1 LKRSNRLVLLIGIFL
16 AVVAFALVIV
26 TLQGNNKTREPI
38 TPLTISVVIA
48 AKDLPLGTN
57 ITADAV
63 TTEERPLDQK
73 PANGYF
79 ATSDVIG
86 QTVREA
92 VTKGELI
99 TTEILNSSGTANLTV
114 PAGKV
119 GIAVQVDQVSGVGTL
134 AKTGD
139 YVDVL
144 ALLSGDQL
152 PVVTINPVDKTVTP
166 VTGLN
171 STSVKLLLQGLQV
184 IGTLLPPP
192 PADTGNNA
200 QASPGTGTTTSL
212 NGQQQIVI
220 LAADAQQAEVIRY
233 AQTGGS
239 ISIVLRSADD
249 FRDPATGLPLDA
261 SKIIPATTT
270 GVTLRSLVD
279 NNGIL
284 VPQLVDYLAGP
295 KPSASP
301 GASAS
306 PGPSSSPG
314 ASTKP

>member
-1 LKRSNRLVLLIGIFL
+1 MKRSNRLVLLIGIFL

-92 VTKGELI
+92 VTKGQLI
-99 TTEILNSSGTANLTV
+99 STEVLTGTTGTIKTLAV

-134 AKTGD
+134 AQTGD
-139 YVDVL
+139 FVDIL
-144 ALLSGDQL
+144 AALTGDQL
-152 PVVTINPVDKTVTP
+152 PVVTVNPVDKTVTP

-200 QASPGTGTTTSL
+200 AASPGTTSTSL

-220 LAADAQQAEVIRY
+220 LAVDAQQSEIIRY
-233 AQTGGS
+233 AQVSGS
-239 ISIVLRSADD
+239 I
-249 FRDPATGLPLDA
+249 
-261 SKIIPATTT
+261 
-270 GVTLRSLVD
+270 
-279 NNGIL
+279 
-284 VPQLVDYLAGP
+284 
-295 KPSASP
+295 
-301 GASAS
+301 
-306 PGPSSSPG
+306 
-314 ASTKP
+314 

>member
-1 LKRSNRLVLLIGIFL
+1 MKRSNRLVLLIGIFL

-48 AKDLPLGTN
+48 AKDLPLGTK

-86 QTVREA
+86 QTVRERPSPRA
-92 VTKGELI
+92 SSSPRGPQRPAAASSPSRCPPARSGSPSRWTRCPASARWPRPA
-99 TTEILNSSGTANLTV
+99 TTWTSSLLLT
-114 PAGKV
+114 
-119 GIAVQVDQVSGVGTL
+119 
-134 AKTGD
+134 
-139 YVDVL
+139 
-144 ALLSGDQL
+144 GDQL
-152 PVVTINPVDKTVTP
+152 PVVTVNPVDKTVTP

-220 LAADAQQAEVIRY
+220 LAVDAQQAEVIRY
-233 AQTGGS
+233 AQTERQH
-239 ISIVLRSADD
+239 L
-249 FRDPATGLPLDA
+249 
-261 SKIIPATTT
+261 
-270 GVTLRSLVD
+270 
-279 NNGIL
+279 
-284 VPQLVDYLAGP
+284 
-295 KPSASP
+295 P
-301 GASAS
+301 GA
-306 PGPSSSPG
+306 PQR
-314 ASTKP
+314 